1 MSWKSSFT
9 DRAEDTLGRA
19 TLALKRR
26 PSAQATAEILRAIEE
41 CGPSLARGVL
51 TALEVNV
58 TDILDRARLIS
69 SKRGSELPLRR
80 IQAHRATMDIIVRRA
95 TEEAEL
101 LGDRRVGTEHLLLAI
116 LSIHDDPTTS
126 ALRVAGV
133 SQDTA
138 RGTLRRLSV
147 SWTDDGLARPRASV
161 A

>member
-1 MSWKSSFT
+1 MTWKSSFT

-26 PSAQATAEILRAIEE
+26 AAASATAEILRAIEDS
-41 CGPSLARGVL
+41 GPSLARGVL
-51 TALEVNV
+51 NALEANIKDV
-58 TDILDRARLIS
+58 LDRGRHIAS
-69 SKRGSELPLRR
+69 ERGSELPFRR
-80 IQAHRATMDIIVRRA
+80 SQAPRVTLETIVRRA
-95 TEEAEL
+95 TEEAQL

-116 LSIHDDPTTS
+116 LSIHDDPVTH

-138 RGTLRRLSV
+138 RGTLRRMSTA
-147 SWTDDGLARPRASV
+147 WTDDGLARPRASV